1 MHLWLIGMMGSG
13 KTTVGRLVAAAA
25 SVEFH
30 DVDLAVAD
38 RRGTSVPELWEREGE
53 DTFRA
58 LEATVIEELSGADP
72 AVISTGGGAI
82 LREANR
88 RAMRRS
94 GTVVWLQASPAVLA
108 RRVGGGAGRPLLA
121 EGGTVAR
128 LAELIDARRD
138 AYAAT
143 AHHIVNTEDRTPAD
157 VAEEVRRWL

>member
-25 SVEFH
+25 GVEFH
-30 DVDLAVAD
+30 DVDLVVAQ
-38 RRGTSVPELWEREGE
+38 RRRTSIPELWEREGE

-58 LEATVIEELSGADP
+58 LEATVIEELSTSAR

-94 GTVVWLQASPAVLA
+94 GTVVWLQASPDVLA
-108 RRVGGGAGRPLLA
+108 RRVGGGAGRPVLA
-121 EGGTVAR
+121 EGSTVAR
-128 LAELIDARRD
+128 LAELIDARHN

-143 AHHIVNTEDRTPAD
+143 AHHIISTEDRTPGD